1 MNSITHNLELTTRVR
16 SKSSMPGLRTNLA
29 AGSISSMF
37 GCQRVSSVRVA
48 GKKANHGS
56 QREVI
61 CTVDIVGE
69 RSRLQRVPCLKVHEN
84 LFEFGFLPCGS

>member
-1 MNSITHNLELTTRVR
+1 MNSITHKPGLTTRVH

-29 AGSISSMF
+29 AGNTSYGS
-37 GCQRVSSVRVA
+37 GGQRVSSVHVA
-48 GKKANHGS
+48 ELKANHGS

-61 CTVDIVGE
+61 CTVDIVVE
-69 RSRLQRVPCLKVHEN
+69 RYRLKPVHYLKAHEN